1 MVRENAKPSQ
11 SDKIQ
16 TKLLHKQGTVQ
27 QHYKKKKKKVFLSLS
42 GYSLKASV
50 TKCAARLYY
59 GKHVLDYRSTIDI
72 CCSFFFSVAL
82 FLVSRVFSI
91 HFFFTSNPSKFRE
104 LGPQDLSG
112 VPLNI
117 CNNNKIISIHATHT
131 INTAMAGLVPCC
143 RTKMPKLK
151 RKPVTPAGRYWN
163 VCFVSV

>member
-1 MVRENAKPSQ
+1 MANMYWTIEARSTFVAPFF
-11 SDKIQ
+11 
-16 TKLLHKQGTVQ
+16 
-27 QHYKKKKKKVFLSLS
+27 FLSLS
-42 GYSLKASV
+42 SWSLE
-50 TKCAARLYY
+50 
-59 GKHVLDYRSTIDI
+59 
-72 CCSFFFSVAL
+72 FSL
-82 FLVSRVFSI
+82 FI
-91 HFFFTSNPSKFRE
+91 FFFTSNPSKFRE

-117 CNNNKIISIHATHT
+117 CNNKIISIHATHT

>member
-27 QHYKKKKKKVFLSLS
+27 QHCKKKKVFLSLS

-72 CCSFFFSVAL
+72 CCSFFFLSLSSWSLEFSL
-82 FLVSRVFSI
+82 FI
-91 HFFFTSNPSKFRE
+91 FFFTSNPSKFRE